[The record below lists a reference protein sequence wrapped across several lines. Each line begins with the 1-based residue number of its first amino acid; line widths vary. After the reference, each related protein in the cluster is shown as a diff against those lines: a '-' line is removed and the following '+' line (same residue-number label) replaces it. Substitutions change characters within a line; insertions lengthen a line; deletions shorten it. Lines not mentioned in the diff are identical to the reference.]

1 MKRQGLQTTIQELRK
16 IADELDKEVKD
27 NQEKYKVSGWGTNFQ
42 LNIINKEGLS
52 DTWRFE
58 NALGEKHEN

>member
-16 IADELDKEVKD
+16 IADELDKEVKE

-58 NALGEKHEN
+58 NALGEKEE

>member
-16 IADELDKEVKD
+16 IADELDKEVKE

-42 LNIINKEGLS
+42 LNIINEEGLS

-58 NALGEKHEN
+58 NALGEKEE

>member
-1 MKRQGLQTTIQELRK
+1 MKRQALVTSIQELRK

>member
-16 IADELDKEVKD
+16 IVDELDKEVKE
-27 NQEKYKVSGWGTNFQ
+27 NQEKYKISGWGTNFQ

-58 NALGEKHEN
+58 NALGEKEE